1 MWRAGWDEEERA
13 KKWAASTDHTEL
25 FDFGQKLVLVPD
37 AAGHLERLTE
47 ADVRQRLRVRVK
59 TALRAARRRVLEY
72 LDGPAS
78 ERVLGTLR
86 VTVRRSV
93 SLALPFRVHQ
103 GLAAQVAVQL
113 RMVTPVLRVASGGA
127 APAGA
132 AAGYIP
138 SDLSARHV
146 APRKEDWFWPDGP
159 PRSPRLDGHQGDSDH
174 GSVSAPARALGNGF
188 AAPSDEAKVS
198 APSRASALRRAH
210 AAVHA
215 RGVG

>member
-1 MWRAGWDEEERA
+1 VWRAGWDEEERA

-132 AAGYIP
+132 AAGNMP

-146 APRKEDWFWPDGP
+146 APRKEDWFWPNDPLRG
-159 PRSPRLDGHQGDSDH
+159 PRLDGHQGDSDH
-174 GSVSAPARALGNGF
+174 GSVSAAARASGK
-188 AAPSDEAKVS
+188 AAPSDEGKVS
-198 APSRASALRRAH
+198 APARASALRRAH